1 MNEVILD
8 VQGLVRRFRT
18 EAEDLIVLSGL
29 DLRIETSESVAIM
42 GASGSGKSTF
52 LTLVGGLDR
61 PDSGVIRVK
70 GRDIV
75 HLDENALGEYRSRF
89 VGFVFQFH
97 YLIRDLS
104 AQENVAIPAMMAG
117 VSKKAAMKKAAGLLE
132 ELGLGERLD
141 HVPAKLSGGERQRT
155 AIARALVNQP
165 ELVLADEP
173 TGNLDAANA
182 AVVGELLFSLPRR
195 FGTTLLVATHD
206 ESIAARADNRLRLAG
221 GRLDLP

>member
-1 MNEVILD
+1 MSEVILD

-18 EAEDLIVLSGL
+18 EVEDLVVLDGL

-42 GASGSGKSTF
+42 GTSGSGKSTF

-61 PDSGVIRVK
+61 PDSGAIRIRE
-70 GRDIV
+70 RDIV
-75 HLDENALGEYRSRF
+75 HLNEKALGEYRSRF

-104 AQENVAIPAMMAG
+104 ALENVAIPAMMAG
-117 VSKKAAMKKAAGLLE
+117 VSKRVAMKKAAELLG
-132 ELGLGERLD
+132 ELGLEDRLD

-155 AIARALVNQP
+155 AIARALINQP

-182 AVVGELLFSLPRR
+182 RAVGDLLFSLPAR
-195 FGTTLLVATHD
+195 FGTTIIVATHD
-206 ESIAARADNRLRLAG
+206 ASIAERADRRCRLIG
-221 GRLDLP
+221 GRLDPT

>member
-1 MNEVILD
+1 MSEPILQ
-8 VQGLVRRFRT
+8 VEGLVRRFLT
-18 EAEDLIVLSGL
+18 EAEDLVVLAAL

-61 PDSGVIRVK
+61 PDAGAIRIK

-75 HLDENALGEYRSRF
+75 HLNEKALGEYRSRF

-117 VSKKAAMKKAAGLLE
+117 VPKKTAMKKAAELLGD
-132 ELGLGERLD
+132 LGLGERLD

-182 AVVGELLFSLPRR
+182 AAVGDLLFSLPER

-206 ESIAARADNRLRLAG
+206 ESIASRADRRFRLVG
-221 GRLDLP
+221 GRLDPT